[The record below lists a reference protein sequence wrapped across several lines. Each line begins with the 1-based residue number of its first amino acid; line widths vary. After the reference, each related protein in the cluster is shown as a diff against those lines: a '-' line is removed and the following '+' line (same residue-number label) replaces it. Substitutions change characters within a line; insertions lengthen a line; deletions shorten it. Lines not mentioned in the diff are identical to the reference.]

1 MARDPQVPLHEIS
14 DADVEDIPRPAA
26 QQHVLQFPASLVNV
40 TPWRHFAAI
49 IFLASI
55 DMALN
60 VSAGAAAANVGAKL
74 NHKAVTSQVL
84 RIGAQAGAIK
94 SAITT
99 FREIVLM
106 AKINFVFRMLMLLTF
121 SSFGI
126 CLVLTAQVSNQ
137 VLGET
142 PKELLIAALVASIPL
157 FFESIRDLEPKP
169 EENGGNESVDLGPYS
184 RPIIS
189 VCLIGADALGGYVF
203 ARMASN
209 QGIPISNYRAAC
221 SAGAVF
227 GTLTFL
233 ARAITGIIVSIQLT
247 RSDHITTIFGR
258 FELITPEPIILSEE
272 EYQTMERTKRRMMAK
287 FLKRLE
293 YGTQFFPRLAARL
306 LCCVPMNREKK
317 RELQSELRN
326 GSSRRE
332 GGVVN
337 DFRSLAIMAG
347 LQSDESLSNS
357 S

>member
-14 DADVEDIPRPAA
+14 DVDVEDIPRPAA

-137 VLGET
+137 VLGE
-142 PKELLIAALVASIPL
+142 S
-157 FFESIRDLEPKP
+157 
-169 EENGGNESVDLGPYS
+169 
-184 RPIIS
+184 
-189 VCLIGADALGGYVF
+189 
-203 ARMASN
+203 
-209 QGIPISNYRAAC
+209 IPISNYRAAC

-227 GTLTFL
+227 GSLTFL
-233 ARAITGIIVSIQLT
+233 ARGITGIIVSLQLT
-247 RSDHITTIFGR
+247 RPDHITTIFGR

-326 GSSRRE
+326 GSNRRE